1 MYCHARRDT
10 DSRTNYNG
18 LGGTMADIVTPKQLI
33 LDNLV
38 PHVCSEAMC
47 GYHPEGRNPH
57 HDGTFE
63 LDSDVFILATEITP
77 KRYDGTRL
85 APD

>member
-1 MYCHARRDT
+1 MEDT
-10 DSRTNYNG
+10 
-18 LGGTMADIVTPKQLI
+18 VTPKQLI
-33 LDNLV
+33 LDSLV
-38 PHVCSEAMC
+38 PHVCSRDMC

-63 LDSDVFILATEITP
+63 LDSDVFIQATQITP
-77 KRYDGTRL
+77 KRYDGTPL

>member
-1 MYCHARRDT
+1 MKDT
-10 DSRTNYNG
+10 
-18 LGGTMADIVTPKQLI
+18 VTPKQLI
-33 LDNLV
+33 LDSLV
-38 PHVCSEAMC
+38 PHVCSRDMC

-63 LDSDVFILATEITP
+63 LDSDTFIQATKLTP
-77 KRYDGTRL
+77 KRYDGTPL